1 VVGDSWTH
9 KIARVCVIPLVG
21 TAITPSHL
29 TAVRLVTGL
38 AACGAF
44 AVGERSWDIW
54 GGWLWLLSAFLD
66 RADGELAR
74 VGNMM
79 TEKGHK
85 FDYFSDATVTSLFFA
100 GVGFGLRD
108 GMLGTWAIALGLA
121 GAAGVAAAEILS
133 ERIDQAQKDTG
144 EKAYPGIWGFD
155 FDDVLY
161 LFAPVVWLGWQMPL
175 MAGAALGAPA
185 FAVLTWFKWRAVKL
199 R

>member
-1 VVGDSWTH
+1 MVGDSWTH
-9 KIARVCVIPLVG
+9 KIARVCIIPLVG
-21 TAITPSHL
+21 TAVTPSHL

-38 AACGAF
+38 AASGAF

-74 VGNMM
+74 VGDMM
-79 TEKGHK
+79 TEKGHR

-108 GMLGTWAIALGLA
+108 GILGAWSIALGLA

-133 ERIDQAQKDTG
+133 ERIDQAKKDTG

-161 LFAPVVWLGWQMPL
+161 LLAPVVWLGWQMPL
-175 MAGAALGAPA
+175 IAGAALGAPA